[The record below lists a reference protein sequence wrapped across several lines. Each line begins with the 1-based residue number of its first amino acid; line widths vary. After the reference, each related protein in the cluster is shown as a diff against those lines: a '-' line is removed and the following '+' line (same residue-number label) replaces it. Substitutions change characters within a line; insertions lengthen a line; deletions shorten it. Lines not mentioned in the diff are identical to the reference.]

1 MIFELLGALLFA
13 ALFAGCHS
21 DGGSSPTEVLPYS
34 GMQRQMLLIE
44 GSKDTVVLGTNK
56 NGAKIDESPEMKVL
70 LDYDYW
76 VDLYKVTCGEFKSV
90 IDETIV
96 ENRVDCGPDSLP
108 VVNVTFFDA
117 VLFANEKSKNED
129 LDTVYEYSSAEFDKD
144 GHCVNLAGFSFH
156 LDRTGF
162 RLPTEAEWV
171 KVASQKGKCL
181 DCFEKEKEFVNDYKG
196 VFKNEVVINY
206 AGASSTNDVDERI
219 IKGGSS
225 SNLYSRGGT
234 YPVSPSTYEGNIGFR
249 LAIGRVPDAVF
260 FDQGGKKVNSP
271 VRVVSSVLK
280 LWDYTKTSKV
290 KLVFKNEVT
299 GNLNYIDYYNNSEIV
314 EIKKTESAY
323 HPDISPDGSMVAYCT
338 GIEGIDRKSQV
349 YVRSLDNNDSKPVK
363 LDVESA
369 AIPRWNVL
377 ESGDTVITYVTGTGN
392 NSSEKSFK
400 SMSTWQVPFANGKFG
415 KPTKLF
421 DGAYHG
427 GVSVDSK
434 LAVTGS
440 KILRARVNGKETV
453 WYNGE
458 QACNVSLSRDFSKRT
473 SFLDFHSTTGEKFV
487 GNKYRVHEIL
497 FVADSAG
504 NLIQHVKAPD
514 GYTFDHPE
522 WVTGRVNE
530 NIVATLANADG
541 AHSKIVLVHLADSSI
556 TYLVEGDEL
565 WHPSLWIRER
575 IVIPSSSSVASSS
588 SKPVSS
594 SSVSSSSSESSSSM
608 GSSSDGKS
616 SSSNDKPVQYFE
628 LDEDSAGFYVKN
640 NEFQEAHWSYKMEL
654 VWTYWDSADVVIL
667 GSSRPQHGV
676 IPALF
681 SDQFYVVNLASAHG
695 SMHSSYYMAMN
706 YVLPHYKKLKY
717 IIIEI
722 ALDRLWLTK
731 QNSFFFLRS
740 PDIKGYVYDANH
752 DFWKSG
758 IPEGLKEM
766 THEVPKVSS
775 YAGNL
780 TERGAMPL
788 NSCGN
793 WRSSVYAEQDVA
805 WLDTG
810 LVRLEETLGY
820 LTEIIEQAKEK
831 NIKVIGLEMPLNPNY
846 KNVNAYGK
854 YGLRNSDAPKILE
867 RIENMVEKYS
877 NFMFFDQHKMGEH
890 DYLNG
895 MNYDDDHLCRAG
907 AEKITHRLDSL
918 LKTLD

>member
-1 MIFELLGALLFA
+1 MKIRLLGMLFFA
-13 ALFAGCHS
+13 ASFLGCHS
-21 DGGSSPTEVLPYS
+21 EGGSSPGEDIPYS
-34 GMQRQMLLIE
+34 VMQRQMLLVE

-56 NGAKIDESPEMKVL
+56 NGAKIDESPEMEVL

-76 VDLYKVTCGEFKSV
+76 VDGHKVTCGEFKSV
-90 IDETIV
+90 IDETVV
-96 ENRVDCGPDSLP
+96 ENRADCGSDSLP
-108 VVNVTFFDA
+108 VVDVTYFDA
-117 VLFANEKSKNED
+117 VLFANEKSKIED
-129 LDTVYEYSSAEFDKD
+129 LDTVYEYSGVEFDKD
-144 GHCVNLAGFSFH
+144 GHCVELAGLSFH
-156 LDRTGF
+156 LNRKGF

-171 KVASQKGKCL
+171 KVASQKDKCL
-181 DCFEKEKEFVNDYKG
+181 DCFEREKEYVNDYKG
-196 VFKNEVVINY
+196 IFKNEVMINY

-219 IKGGSS
+219 IKGGTSS
-225 SNLYSRGGT
+225 SLYSRGGT
-234 YPVSPSTYEGNIGFR
+234 YPVSPSTYDDYIGFR
-249 LAIGRVPDAVF
+249 LAIGVIPDAAF
-260 FDQGGKKVNSP
+260 LDQGGKIVNSP
-271 VRVVSSVLK
+271 VKVVSSVLK

-290 KLVFKNEVT
+290 KLVFKNEAT
-299 GNLNYIDYYNNSEIV
+299 GNLNYIDYDNESKVV
-314 EIKKTESAY
+314 ELVDSVPAY
-323 HPDISPDGSMVAYCT
+323 HPDISPDGSKVAYCT
-338 GIEGIDRKSQV
+338 GIEGLDRKSQV
-349 YVRSLDNNDSKPVK
+349 YVRNLDDGNSGIVK

-377 ESGDTVITYVTGTGN
+377 ENGDTVITYVTGAGN
-392 NSSEKSFK
+392 NSSGKSFK

-458 QACNVSLSRDFSKRT
+458 QSCNVSLSRDFSKRT
-473 SFLDFHSTTGEKFV
+473 SFLDFHSATGEKFV
-487 GNKYRVHEIL
+487 GDKYKVHEIL
-497 FVADSAG
+497 FVADSTG

-565 WHPSLWIRER
+565 WHPSLWIQGKTNA
-575 IVIPSSSSVASSS
+575 PSSSSVASSS

-594 SSVSSSSSESSSSM
+594 SSVSSYSSESSSSM

-616 SSSNDKPVQYFE
+616 SSSNDKPVQYFV

-667 GSSRPQHGV
+667 GSSRPQHGI
-676 IPALF
+676 IPDLF
-681 SDQFYVVNLASAHG
+681 SKQFFVVNLASAHG
-695 SMHSSYYMAMN
+695 NLHSSHYMAVN
-706 YVLPHYKKLKY
+706 YVLPNYKKLKY

-731 QNSFFFLRS
+731 QNSFFYLKS
-740 PDIKGYVYDANH
+740 PEIKGYVYDANH

-758 IPEGLKEM
+758 VPEGLLEY
-766 THEVPKVSS
+766 TQNVPKVSS
-775 YAGNL
+775 YSANL
-780 TERGAMPL
+780 TERGYMPL
-788 NSCGN
+788 SGCSN
-793 WRSSVYAEQDVA
+793 WRSSVYAERDIA

-810 LVRLEETLGY
+810 RVRLEETLGY
-820 LTEIIEQAKEK
+820 LAEIIQLAKEK
-831 NIKVIGLEMPLNPNY
+831 NIKVVGVEMPLNPNY

-854 YGLRNSDAPKILE
+854 YGLRNSDAPQIID
-867 RIENMVEKYS
+867 RINALAEKYS
-877 NFMFFDQHKMGEH
+877 NFTFFDQHKMGEH

-907 AEKITHRLDSL
+907 AEQMTHRLDSL
-918 LKTLD
+918 LKTLK